1 MLELKD
7 NPTQKEI
14 SKAWPDISIDGD
26 DVFSIYM
33 DAATDADDKIR
44 NKFNEIQDLQEAYL
58 GYNPEKEEFVIGF
71 DAWFTD
77 FSFGSAT
84 ATIMIE
90 QEGFQILR
98 TTIHCN
104 PLYGKNGIYE
114 NLAPLHLRLD

>member
-26 DVFSIYM
+26 DVFSIYL
-33 DAATDADDKIR
+33 DATKVAEDKIR
-44 NKFNEIQDLQEAYL
+44 DISVIQDLQEAYL

-71 DAWFTD
+71 DAWFSD
-77 FSFGSAT
+77 GEFGSAT

-98 TTIHCN
+98 TTIHLD